1 MEVIFDM
8 KVNFKRFFR
17 GMIAMLSIFTV
28 MIASIPVYA
37 NEETLN
43 VDFCSRYVTV
53 NDQKMHVVLYG
64 DINQTGDEVSF
75 SNPEKPTL
83 VMLPGLGEVSPH
95 LSFRP
100 LAQQLDSSF
109 NVVIVEPFGYGLS
122 DLATTTRSVENINSD
137 LNQALEALNI
147 EECILAVHSISGV
160 YGLNFVYEYPE
171 KVKGFISIDNT
182 IYDEAIQ
189 DELEMEQAYMLD
201 AIESFDSLRNSF
213 PSIQDFQLALSENP
227 AEYGATLPEIIGYT
241 YPESDME
248 EYIQA
253 YSLSSN
259 TTIKDEI
266 NQMGQSLL
274 TIKDKKFPDSLPV
287 LALLSADNVQNMPA
301 WETGHRNQL
310 NFESG
315 NHELYILN
323 GSHYIWHTNLS
334 GIIDHIEDWQAS
346 HNF

>member
-1 MEVIFDM
+1 MSM
-8 KVNFKRFFR
+8 YK
-17 GMIAMLSIFTV
+17 
-28 MIASIPVYA
+28 
-37 NEETLN
+37 
-43 VDFCSRYVTV
+43 
-53 NDQKMHVVLYG
+53 
-64 DINQTGDEVSF
+64 
-75 SNPEKPTL
+75 
-83 VMLPGLGEVSPH
+83 
-95 LSFRP
+95 
-100 LAQQLDSSF
+100 
-109 NVVIVEPFGYGLS
+109 
-122 DLATTTRSVENINSD
+122 
-137 LNQALEALNI
+137 QA
-147 EECILAVHSISGV
+147 
-160 YGLNFVYEYPE
+160 
-171 KVKGFISIDNT
+171 
-182 IYDEAIQ
+182 
-189 DELEMEQAYMLD
+189 
-201 AIESFDSLRNSF
+201 
-213 PSIQDFQLALSENP
+213 QDFQLALSENP

-259 TTIKDEI
+259 ATIKDEI
-266 NQMGQSLL
+266 NQINQSLL